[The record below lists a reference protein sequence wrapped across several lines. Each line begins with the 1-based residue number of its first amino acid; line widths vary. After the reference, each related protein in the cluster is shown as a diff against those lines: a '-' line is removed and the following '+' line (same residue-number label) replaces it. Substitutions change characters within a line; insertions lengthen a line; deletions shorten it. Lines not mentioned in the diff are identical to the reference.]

1 MATVPVRP
9 AESKDLPVLRQI
21 EWDAGQRYRECGLDQ
36 VADHEPASI
45 EVLHGYA
52 ADGRAWVT
60 VGDDDEAIGYLLV
73 DEIDGAAHIEQVSV
87 APDYQGQGLGR
98 ALIERVRAWATTKGM
113 TALTLTT
120 FGHIPWN
127 RPLYEHLGFRVL
139 SGEEIG
145 SGLRAVCDA
154 EAEHGL
160 DPDLRVVMRLDLNA

>member
-45 EVLHGYA
+45 EVLCGYA
-52 ADGRAWVT
+52 ATSRAWVT

-120 FGHIPWN
+120 FGHISWN
-127 RPLYEHLGFRVL
+127 QATLALFAAIVGAALILVSWFILYRRDDLFRM
-139 SGEEIG
+139 
-145 SGLRAVCDA
+145 RDA
-154 EAEHGL
+154 IAARYEAY
-160 DPDLRVVMRLDLNA
+160 RQWR

>member
-1 MATVPVRP
+1 
-9 AESKDLPVLRQI
+9 
-21 EWDAGQRYRECGLDQ
+21 
-36 VADHEPASI
+36 
-45 EVLHGYA
+45 
-52 ADGRAWVT
+52 
-60 VGDDDEAIGYLLV
+60 
-73 DEIDGAAHIEQVSV
+73 
-87 APDYQGQGLGR
+87 
-98 ALIERVRAWATTKGM
+98 M

-120 FGHIPWN
+120 FGHISWN